1 MVATTV
7 LMRLFR
13 GLLIATL
20 LAGSAALG
28 QQAGDKVTLNF
39 AGADL
44 EAVIRAMGEITG
56 RTMLVDP
63 RVKGTI
69 NVVTPGPVTRAQAY
83 EIFLGSLRLLGFTA
97 VEAQGVT
104 TILPEVDARLHAIP
118 VAPSGEARPS
128 GGNRLVTQVFILK
141 HESASSVVPILRP
154 LIAPNNTIAALPGN
168 NSLVITDY
176 AENVRRLARIIEAL
190 DTPSG
195 ADWSIVPIRYASAI
209 DVAQTVNR
217 LLAGEATAAPG
228 AAATMRVTVLA
239 DPRTNS
245 VLLRSD
251 NPARM
256 ERARALLA
264 SLDRPTSVPGNMRV
278 VFLKNAEATRVAE
291 TLRAVVAGGAVATAA
306 AGAGAGA
313 STPPSSIQA
322 DPPTNS
328 LIITA
333 SDVVYNSLRTVIEQL
348 DVRRAQVFVEALIV
362 EVSADKAAEFG
373 IQWNAINNINAG
385 NTRAAPF
392 GTSNFGGAGQNILQL
407 AQNPTTVG
415 QGLSV
420 GIVKGQ
426 INIGGVTITNLGL
439 LARALE
445 TYAKANVLS
454 TPNLLTMDNEEARI
468 VIGQNVPF
476 ITGQYAQTGTTAT
489 ATTPT
494 PFQTIERRDVGLTL
508 RVRPQI
514 SEGGAIK
521 LRIFQEVSSVQDSSN
536 VAGII
541 TNKRAIESTVIVD
554 DGLIVAIG
562 GLIEDRVNNETDKVP
577 LLGDLP
583 LLGELFRYETR
594 RQVKTNL
601 MVFLRPVIVRQ
612 AAGSEAITLDR
623 YDYML
628 NQQRNSVP
636 APNPVLPD
644 MQPAELPPL
653 GATPEPAPGATP
665 SVTPQSKPG
674 AAPRP
679 EDPARA
685 PAR

>member
-1 MVATTV
+1 
-7 LMRLFR
+7 MRLFR

-20 LAGSAALG
+20 LVGPAALG
-28 QQAGDKVTLNF
+28 QQPGDKVTLSF

-83 EIFLGSLRLLGFTA
+83 EIFLASLRLLGFAA

-118 VAPSGEARPS
+118 FTPSGETRPP
-128 GGNRLVTQVFILK
+128 GGDRLVTQVFILK
-141 HESASSVVPILRP
+141 HAPATLIVPILRP

-176 AENVRRLARIIEAL
+176 AQNIRRLARIIEAL

-217 LLAGEATAAPG
+217 LLAGETAAAPG
-228 AAATMRVTVLA
+228 ADAGMRVTILA

-256 ERARALLA
+256 ARARALLEA
-264 SLDRPTSVPGNMRV
+264 LDRPTSVPGNMRV
-278 VFLKNAEATRVAE
+278 VFLKNAEAARVAE
-291 TLRAVVAGGAVATAA
+291 TLRAIVAGAATATAA
-306 AGAGAGA
+306 AGAGPGA
-313 STPPSSIQA
+313 STPPGSIQA

-348 DVRRAQVFVEALIV
+348 DARRAQVFVEALIV

-373 IQWNAINNINAG
+373 IQWNAINSNISATNS
-385 NTRAAPF
+385 AATPF
-392 GTSNFGGAGQNILQL
+392 GTSNFGGAGRNILQI

-415 QGLSV
+415 TGLSL

-426 INIGGVTITNLGL
+426 INIGGVAITNLGL

-445 TYAKANVLS
+445 THAKANVLS
-454 TPNLLTMDNEEARI
+454 TPTLLTMDNEEARI

-476 ITGQYAQTGTTAT
+476 ITGQYAQTQTAATTTAT
-489 ATTPT
+489 TVT

-521 LRIFQEVSSVQDSSN
+521 LRIFQEVSSVQDSTN

-541 TNKRAIESTVIVD
+541 TNKRAIESSVIVD

-562 GLIEDRVNNETDKVP
+562 GLIEDRVNNEIDKIP

-583 LLGELFRYETR
+583 VFGELFRYETR

-612 AAGSEAITLDR
+612 AAGAEAITLDR

-628 NQQRNSVP
+628 NEQRNSGT
-636 APNPVLPD
+636 APHPVLPD
-644 MQPAELPPL
+644 MRPAELPPV
-653 GATPEPAPGATP
+653 GATRESAPESPPSVLPGSKPDATP
-665 SVTPQSKPG
+665 Q
-674 AAPRP
+674 P
-679 EDPARA
+679 EAPARA

>member
-1 MVATTV
+1 
-7 LMRLFR
+7 MRLFR

-20 LAGSAALG
+20 LVGAAAWG
-28 QQAGDKVTLNF
+28 QQPGDKVTLNF

-44 EAVIRAMGEITG
+44 ESVIRAMGEITG

-83 EIFLGSLRLLGFTA
+83 EIFLASLRLLGFAA

-118 VAPSGEARPS
+118 VAPSGETRPS
-128 GGNRLVTQVFILK
+128 RGDRLVTQIFILK
-141 HESASSVVPILRP
+141 HEPAALMVPILRP

-176 AENVRRLARIIEAL
+176 AENIRRLARIIEAL

-195 ADWSIVPIRYASAI
+195 ADWSIVPIKYASSL

-217 LLAGEATAAPG
+217 LLAGDAGAAPG
-228 AAATMRVTVLA
+228 ADTSMRVTILA

-245 VLLRSD
+245 VLLRGD
-251 NPARM
+251 NPARLA
-256 ERARALLA
+256 RARALLEV
-264 SLDRPTSVPGNMRV
+264 LDRPTSVPGNMRV
-278 VFLKNAEATRVAE
+278 VFLKNAEAARVAE
-291 TLRAVVAGGAVATAA
+291 TLRAIVAGAASATVAA
-306 AGAGAGA
+306 AGPTGA

-322 DPPTNS
+322 DPATNS

-348 DVRRAQVFVEALIV
+348 DGRRAQVFVEALIV

-373 IQWNAINNINAG
+373 IQWNAINNNISTTNA
-385 NTRAAPF
+385 RATPF
-392 GTSNFGGAGQNILQL
+392 GTSNFGGAGQNILQI

-426 INIGGVTITNLGL
+426 ISIGGAVITNLGL

-445 TYAKANVLS
+445 THAKANVLS
-454 TPNLLTMDNEEARI
+454 TPTLLTMDNEEARI

-521 LRIFQEVSSVQDSSN
+521 MRIFQEVSSVQDRTN
-536 VAGII
+536 VSGII
-541 TNKRAIESTVIVD
+541 TNKRAIESTVVVD
-554 DGLIVAIG
+554 DGLIVVIG
-562 GLIEDRVNNETDKVP
+562 GLIEDRVENVIDKVP

-583 LLGELFRYETR
+583 LLGQLFEYETR

-612 AAGSEAITLDR
+612 AGGSEAITLDR
-623 YDYML
+623 YEYML
-628 NQQRNSVP
+628 DQQRNSIP
-636 APNPVLPD
+636 ATQPILPD
-644 MQPAELPPL
+644 MRPVELPPIWSSRD
-653 GATPEPAPGATP
+653 AAPGAP
-665 SVTPQSKPG
+665 AVTPGSKPD
-674 AAPRP
+674 AAPQP
-679 EDPARA
+679 GDPARA